1 MPLFQQLATVVSA
14 QYDEPE
20 VEELAESTRAKH
32 VMDCMKPETFFKKTD
47 FDGSD
52 IVKGIKGVKS
62 ASACCMKCS
71 KHKKCEYWTY
81 GTKGKRKNTCWVKTN
96 MKGQDDQHNR
106 EAGYYDPCQDTSN
119 VEDKVDYQGSDL
131 VKGGFTGISTPKG
144 CCQKCVATS
153 GCKYWTLGKDRAVCW
168 VKSGYEGWEEQDNR
182 ASGTF
187 VVKKDGS
194 LTHPDNSKKGEKV
207 KCWKRFKHLKTS
219 WPWQRQN
226 LAIKSLS

>member
-1 MPLFQQLATVVSA
+1 MQVDVVQHVLEKA
-14 QYDEPE
+14 QSLEQAQPTHE
-20 VEELAESTRAKH
+20 AEMEELAESTRAKH

-71 KHKKCEYWTY
+71 KYKKCEYWTY
-81 GTKGKRKNTCWVKTN
+81 GTKGKRKNTCWVKTAMN
-96 MKGQDDQHNR
+96 GVETQDDR

-131 VKGGFTGISTPKG
+131 VKGGFKGVKTPKG
-144 CCQKCVATS
+144 CCQKCVATK

-194 LTHPDNSKKGEKV
+194 LTHPDNSKKKG
-207 KCWKRFKHLKTS
+207 R
-219 WPWQRQN
+219 R
-226 LAIKSLS
+226 